1 MLLPDLIPVRQGFI
15 ENSLKNSV
23 RELLPVVL
31 RNTVG
36 TSVPGNPEHRC
47 KQNSLRISIAGKNII
62 RLCLINTA
70 QRRFAVQI
78 VYFPCTFVQYE
89 LFSIKWCFTAAHIS
103 VSFTFIFPCG
113 EISPFLIIHL
123 QLPAVNA
130 GPGSSPDYVKIVKLI
145 PQILNRCYGLH
156 FVQGLYP
163 RVITSSLV
171 PVNSSLF
178 FSFISAAPEQSGR

>member
-15 ENSLKNSV
+15 ENSLKNSA

-31 RNTVG
+31 RDTVG
-36 TSVPGNPEHRC
+36 TSVPGNTKYRC
-47 KQNSLRISIAGKNII
+47 KQNSLSISIAGKNII

-123 QLPAVNA
+123 QLPSVNA

-156 FVQGLYP
+156 FVQG
-163 RVITSSLV
+163 
-171 PVNSSLF
+171 
-178 FSFISAAPEQSGR
+178 

>member
-78 VYFPCTFVQYE
+78 MYFPCTFVQYE

-123 QLPAVNA
+123 QFPAVNA
-130 GPGSSPDYVKIVKLI
+130 GPGSSPDSVKIVKLI

-156 FVQGLYP
+156 FVQG
-163 RVITSSLV
+163 
-171 PVNSSLF
+171 
-178 FSFISAAPEQSGR
+178 